1 MPNDKREVLEGEVIT
16 TSKSSNT
23 SKFVGVVAVVGL
35 TAAQAQA
42 ALTVGAID
50 LTDFNTVAGVVVV
63 ALGAFYAVKAGLRLL
78 R

>member
-1 MPNDKREVLEGEVIT
+1 MKKKILLGLG
-16 TSKSSNT
+16 
-23 SKFVGVVAVVGL
+23 FVGMLAS
-35 TAAQAQA
+35 QAQA
-42 ALTVGAID
+42 ALTVAPID